1 MYVKYLFKLALK
13 ESEVKKVKKIIFYQ
27 SLSIS
32 EHNLTQ
38 VKLWK
43 ILLNFG
49 VEVSPIP
56 DSRHSLVNGVSGLLD
71 QWFNGNDISFP
82 SRKFTWNTF
91 VRMISSC
98 FPPYS

>member
-1 MYVKYLFKLALK
+1 MSVKYLFKLALK

-38 VKLWK
+38 VNVSK

-56 DSRHSLVNGVSGLLD
+56 DRHHSLVNGVSGLLD
-71 QWFNGNDISFP
+71 QWFNGDISFS
-82 SRKFTWNTF
+82 SRKFT
-91 VRMISSC
+91 
-98 FPPYS
+98 

>member
-1 MYVKYLFKLALK
+1 MSVKYLFKLALK

-38 VKLWK
+38 VNVSK

-56 DSRHSLVNGVSGLLD
+56 DSHHSLVNGVSGLLD
-71 QWFNGNDISFP
+71 QWFNGDISFS
-82 SRKFTWNTF
+82 SRKFTWITF